1 MRKIIPHLGS
11 FEISKSELANL
22 EPRTLALS
30 QDDFFKIEKS
40 LEETFFLQ
48 PVYESTRIPIVN
60 DNGEVYRHE
69 HGVYIV
75 GMNAKPIKTPNPRLL
90 AAILRPATK
99 DHIAA
104 HLTRL
109 SAHRRWTRGDYAFG
123 IVVEDISRALAGT
136 SEWAVFKA
144 CDELWPSGKWFPETE
159 VVLAAAYRWQ
169 GIAVSIAGSEQAT
182 QPSNPQTAE
191 SQKQTRG
198 IKSFKRVARI
208 LKIGSKDKTIWTA
221 WEIKFMEAVK
231 ERAKNDSG
239 K

>member
-11 FEISKSELANL
+11 FEISKSEIANL

-30 QDDFFKIEKS
+30 QDDFLKIEKS
-40 LEETFFLQ
+40 LEATFDLQ
-48 PVYESTRIPIVN
+48 PVYEATRIPIVN

-69 HGVYIV
+69 HGVDLV
-75 GMNAKPIKTPNPRLL
+75 GMKAIPIGTPNPKLL
-90 AAILRPATK
+90 AALLRPATK

-123 IVVEDISRALAGT
+123 IVVEDISRTLAGT
-136 SEWAVFKA
+136 SEWAILKA
-144 CDELWPSGKWFPETE
+144 CAELWPSGKWFPETE
-159 VVLAAAYRWQ
+159 DVLAAARRWH
-169 GIAVSIAGSEQAT
+169 GIAVSIAGAGQA
-182 QPSNPQTAE
+182 QPRPRPAE
-191 SQKQTRG
+191 SQRPVRG
-198 IKSFKRVARI
+198 AKSFKRVARI
-208 LKIGSKDKTIWTA
+208 LKIGAKEKTIWTR
-221 WEIKFMEAVK
+221 WEIKFMKAIK